1 MNSLFLTTTELNRL
15 LKVFAWLTG
24 LLWLSFFLVQLK
36 LFGISA
42 SSAAVKS
49 FSAAI
54 AVSALL
60 FGLFY
65 KVAWRWEWLAKWM
78 NRPIVHGVWQGEL
91 RSDFESKGS
100 TPLVIPVF
108 FVIKQTYLTLS
119 VESFTE
125 SQEGESRLEAILR
138 NAKTDACRL
147 CYVFELR
154 KLYPGAN
161 SLTSG
166 TGDLKLLGNARQL
179 SGTYW
184 TNTPTHGE
192 LSLKLVSR
200 DIRGIASFQD
210 AKMMAKIND

>member
-1 MNSLFLTTTELNRL
+1 VNSLFLTTTELERL
-15 LKVFAWLTG
+15 LKVFAWLIG
-24 LLWLSFFLVQLK
+24 LLWLLLFFVQWEI
-36 LFGISA
+36 FDISA
-42 SSAAVKS
+42 SSAAFKA
-49 FSAAI
+49 FSMAI
-54 AVSALL
+54 AVSAVL

-78 NRPIVHGVWQGEL
+78 NRPIVHGVWRGEL
-91 RSDFESKGS
+91 RSDFDSKGS
-100 TPLVIPVF
+100 KPLVIPVF
-108 FVIKQTYLTLS
+108 FIIKQTYLTLS

-138 NAKTDACRL
+138 NTKTDASRL

-166 TGDLKLLGNARQL
+166 TGDLKLLGNGREL

-184 TNTPTHGE
+184 TDTPTHGE
-192 LSLKLVSR
+192 LNLQLVTR
-200 DIRGIASFQD
+200 DIKNIASFKD
-210 AKMMAKIND
+210 AVATKS